1 MALQV
6 ENICKSFGADVIL
19 QDVSLT
25 ASDNEK
31 VGIIGPNGAG
41 KSTLLKIIA
50 GELSSDSG
58 RIITPK
64 GGAVGFLRQNVSA
77 LENRTIWEYMMS
89 AFDDVI
95 ALKKEIEVLEEKLS
109 HPSQSDEYNR
119 AVRLYGEKSDLF
131 EKRGGFEMN
140 TRINT
145 VLNGMGF
152 GDFDRNMK
160 ASNLSGGEKTK
171 LSMANLLL
179 ENPAVLLLDEPTNH
193 LDFKTMQWL
202 EGYLKGYRGIV
213 LAVSHDR
220 YFLDTFSDCIYEID
234 AAGATRYTGNYSSY
248 LVTKKQNEEIQLK
261 HYNEQ
266 QDEIKRLE
274 EYVAKNGVR
283 ASTAKSAKS
292 KQKAIDRMTLIDKP
306 SMFKR
311 ACRFSFESIY
321 RSYNDVL
328 SVENVSLSVP
338 KSGIL
343 EKISENISFE
353 VKRGEKVAVIGA
365 NGAGKSTLLKTILG
379 EHKYY
384 DGNIEIGRNVKLSY
398 YDQEQK
404 HLVDGKTVF
413 DTVSDRFPLMDESVI
428 RTHLGSV
435 LFKDDDVFKLVRDL
449 SGGERARLMFLLI
462 MLEKANFLV
471 LDEPTNHLDLPA
483 KESLDTAVSDYDGT
497 VLFVSHDRYFL
508 NKTADKILEL
518 TENGISEYN
527 GNYDDYLAAKSGVSA
542 RAPKSASN
550 ESRSLSYEEEKRAQA
565 NIRNTERKIADTE
578 KKIAD
583 TEEKITQI
591 DASLETCGADFE
603 KARELFDEKGGLENE
618 LNSLYEQWNELT
630 EKLEIIKK
638 WHFLKFFQKSC

>member
-64 GGAVGFLRQNVSA
+64 GGAVGFLRQSVSA

-109 HPSQSDEYNR
+109 RPSQSDEYNR

-171 LSMANLLL
+171 LSMAKLLL

-292 KQKAIDRMTLIDKP
+292 KQKTIDRMALIDKP

-353 VKRGEKVAVIGA
+353 VKRGEKIAVIGA

-435 LFKDDDVFKLVRDL
+435 LFKDDDVFKFVRDL

-550 ESRSLSYEEEKRAQA
+550 ESRSLSYEEKKRAQA

-603 KARELFDEKGGLENE
+603 KARELFDEKGDLENE

-630 EKLEIIKK
+630 EKLEIIEK
-638 WHFLKFFQKSC
+638 

>member
-50 GELSSDSG
+50 GELLSDSG

-171 LSMANLLL
+171 LSMAKLLL

-234 AAGATRYTGNYSSY
+234 AAGATRYAGNYSSY

-292 KQKAIDRMTLIDKP
+292 KQKTIDRMALIDKP

-353 VKRGEKVAVIGA
+353 VKRGEKIAVIGA

-384 DGNIEIGRNVKLSY
+384 DGNIEFGRNVKLSY

-550 ESRSLSYEEEKRAQA
+550 ESRSLSYEEKKRAQA

-638 WHFLKFFQKSC
+638 

>member
-109 HPSQSDEYNR
+109 RPSQSDEYNR

-171 LSMANLLL
+171 LSMAKLLL

-234 AAGATRYTGNYSSY
+234 AAGATRYAGNYSSY

-292 KQKAIDRMTLIDKP
+292 KQKTIDRMALIDKP

-353 VKRGEKVAVIGA
+353 VKRGEKIAVIGA

-384 DGNIEIGRNVKLSY
+384 DGNIEFGRNVKLSY

-550 ESRSLSYEEEKRAQA
+550 ESRSLSYEEKKRAQA

-638 WHFLKFFQKSC
+638 

>member
-171 LSMANLLL
+171 LSMAKLLL

-248 LVTKKQNEEIQLK
+248 LITKKQNEEIQLK

-353 VKRGEKVAVIGA
+353 VKRGEKIAVIGA

-638 WHFLKFFQKSC
+638 

>member
-171 LSMANLLL
+171 LSMAKLLL

-202 EGYLKGYRGIV
+202 EGYLKSYRGIV

-353 VKRGEKVAVIGA
+353 VKRGEKIAVIGA

-565 NIRNTERKIADTE
+565 NIRNTERKIAETE
-578 KKIAD
+578 TKIAD

-603 KARELFDEKGGLENE
+603 KARELFDEKGGLKNE
-618 LNSLYEQWNELT
+618 LNFLYEQWNELT

-638 WHFLKFFQKSC
+638 

>member
-160 ASNLSGGEKTK
+160 AANLSGGEKTK
-171 LSMANLLL
+171 LSMAKLLL

-292 KQKAIDRMTLIDKP
+292 KQKTIDRMTLIDKP

-353 VKRGEKVAVIGA
+353 VKRGEKIAVIGA

-527 GNYDDYLAAKSGVSA
+527 GNYDDYLAAKSGVIA

-550 ESRSLSYEEEKRAQA
+550 ESRSLSYEEKKRAQA

-603 KARELFDEKGGLENE
+603 KARELFDEKGDLENE

-638 WHFLKFFQKSC
+638 

>member
-64 GGAVGFLRQNVSA
+64 GGAVGFLRQSVSA

-89 AFDDVI
+89 TFDDVI

-131 EKRGGFEMN
+131 EKCGGFEMN

-171 LSMANLLL
+171 LSMAKLLL

-202 EGYLKGYRGIV
+202 ESYLKGYRGIV

-292 KQKAIDRMTLIDKP
+292 KQKTIDRMALIDKP

-353 VKRGEKVAVIGA
+353 VKRGEKIAVIGA

-542 RAPKSASN
+542 RAPKFASN
-550 ESRSLSYEEEKRAQA
+550 ESRSLSYEEKKRAQA

-591 DASLETCGADFE
+591 DASLEICGADFE

-638 WHFLKFFQKSC
+638 

>member
-64 GGAVGFLRQNVSA
+64 GGAVGFLRQSVSA

-109 HPSQSDEYNR
+109 RPSQSDEYNR

-171 LSMANLLL
+171 LSMAKLLL

-292 KQKAIDRMTLIDKP
+292 KQKTIDRMTLIDKP

-353 VKRGEKVAVIGA
+353 VKRGEKIAVIGA

-550 ESRSLSYEEEKRAQA
+550 ESRSLSYEEKKRAQA

-603 KARELFDEKGGLENE
+603 KARELFDEKGDLENE

-638 WHFLKFFQKSC
+638 

>member
-171 LSMANLLL
+171 LSMAKLLL

-292 KQKAIDRMTLIDKP
+292 KQKTIDRMALIDKP

-353 VKRGEKVAVIGA
+353 VKRGEKIAVIGA

-527 GNYDDYLAAKSGVSA
+527 GNYDDYLAAKSGVSS

-550 ESRSLSYEEEKRAQA
+550 ESRSLSYEDKKRAQA

-638 WHFLKFFQKSC
+638 

>member
-64 GGAVGFLRQNVSA
+64 GGAVGFLRQSVSA

-109 HPSQSDEYNR
+109 RPSQSDEYNR

-171 LSMANLLL
+171 LSMAKLLL

-292 KQKAIDRMTLIDKP
+292 KQKTIDRMALIDKP

-353 VKRGEKVAVIGA
+353 VKRGEKIAVIGA

-550 ESRSLSYEEEKRAQA
+550 ESRSLSYEEKKRAQA
-565 NIRNTERKIADTE
+565 NIRNTEKKIADTE

-583 TEEKITQI
+583 TEEKINQI

-603 KARELFDEKGGLENE
+603 KARELFDEKGDLENE

-638 WHFLKFFQKSC
+638 

>member
-64 GGAVGFLRQNVSA
+64 GGAVGFLRQSVSA

-109 HPSQSDEYNR
+109 RPSQSDEYNR

-171 LSMANLLL
+171 LSMAKLLL

-292 KQKAIDRMTLIDKP
+292 KQKTIDRMTLIDKP

-353 VKRGEKVAVIGA
+353 VKRGEKIAVIGA

-379 EHKYY
+379 EYKYY

-550 ESRSLSYEEEKRAQA
+550 ESRSLSYEEKKRAQA

-583 TEEKITQI
+583 TEEKINQI

-603 KARELFDEKGGLENE
+603 KARELFDEKGDLENE

-638 WHFLKFFQKSC
+638 

>member
-64 GGAVGFLRQNVSA
+64 GGAVGFLRQSVSA

-109 HPSQSDEYNR
+109 RPSQSDEYNR

-171 LSMANLLL
+171 LSMAKLLL

-292 KQKAIDRMTLIDKP
+292 KQKTIDRMALIDKP

-353 VKRGEKVAVIGA
+353 VKRGENIAVIGA

-542 RAPKSASN
+542 RAPKSDSN
-550 ESRSLSYEEEKRAQA
+550 ESRSLSYEEKKRAQA

-603 KARELFDEKGGLENE
+603 KARELFDEKGDLENE

-638 WHFLKFFQKSC
+638 

>member
-64 GGAVGFLRQNVSA
+64 GGAVGFLRQSVSA

-95 ALKKEIEVLEEKLS
+95 ALKKEIGVLEEKLS
-109 HPSQSDEYNR
+109 RPSQSDEYNR

-171 LSMANLLL
+171 LSMAKLLL

-213 LAVSHDR
+213 LSVSHDR

-292 KQKAIDRMTLIDKP
+292 KQKTIDRMTLIDKP

-328 SVENVSLSVP
+328 IVENVSLSVP

-353 VKRGEKVAVIGA
+353 VKRGEKIAVIGA

-527 GNYDDYLAAKSGVSA
+527 GNYDDYLAAKSGVIA
-542 RAPKSASN
+542 HAPKSASN
-550 ESRSLSYEEEKRAQA
+550 ESRSLSYEEKKRAQA

-603 KARELFDEKGGLENE
+603 KARELFDEKGDLENE

-638 WHFLKFFQKSC
+638 

>member
-64 GGAVGFLRQNVSA
+64 GGAVGFLRQSVSA

-171 LSMANLLL
+171 LSMAKLLL

-292 KQKAIDRMTLIDKP
+292 KQKTIDRMALIDKP

-353 VKRGEKVAVIGA
+353 VKRGEKIAVIGA

-384 DGNIEIGRNVKLSY
+384 DGNIEFGRNVKLSY

-542 RAPKSASN
+542 RAPKSVSN
-550 ESRSLSYEEEKRAQA
+550 ESRSLSYEEKKRAQA

-603 KARELFDEKGGLENE
+603 KARELFDEKGDLENE

-638 WHFLKFFQKSC
+638 

>member
-64 GGAVGFLRQNVSA
+64 GGAVGFLRQSVSA

-292 KQKAIDRMTLIDKP
+292 KQKTIDRMTLIDKP

-353 VKRGEKVAVIGA
+353 VKRGEKIAVIGA

-527 GNYDDYLAAKSGVSA
+527 GNYDDYLVAKSGVSA

-565 NIRNTERKIADTE
+565 NIRNTERKIAETE
-578 KKIAD
+578 TKIAD

-638 WHFLKFFQKSC
+638 

>member
-109 HPSQSDEYNR
+109 RPSQSDEYNR

-171 LSMANLLL
+171 LSMAKLLL

-292 KQKAIDRMTLIDKP
+292 KQKTIDRMALIDKP

-311 ACRFSFESIY
+311 ACRFSFGSIY

-353 VKRGEKVAVIGA
+353 VKRGEKIAVIGA

-508 NKTADKILEL
+508 NKTAYKILEL

-550 ESRSLSYEEEKRAQA
+550 ESRSLSYEEKKRAQA

-603 KARELFDEKGGLENE
+603 KARELFDEKGDLENE

-638 WHFLKFFQKSC
+638 

>member
-64 GGAVGFLRQNVSA
+64 GGAVGFLRQSVSA

-171 LSMANLLL
+171 LSMAKLLL

-234 AAGATRYTGNYSSY
+234 AAGATRYAGNYSSY

-292 KQKAIDRMTLIDKP
+292 KQKTIDRMALIDKP

-353 VKRGEKVAVIGA
+353 VKRGEKIAVIGA

-384 DGNIEIGRNVKLSY
+384 DGNIEFGRNVKLSY

-550 ESRSLSYEEEKRAQA
+550 ESRSLSYEEKKRAQA

-638 WHFLKFFQKSC
+638 

>member
-109 HPSQSDEYNR
+109 RPSQSDEYNR

-171 LSMANLLL
+171 LSMAKLLL

-292 KQKAIDRMTLIDKP
+292 KQKTIDRMALIDKP

-353 VKRGEKVAVIGA
+353 VKRGEKIAVIGA

-550 ESRSLSYEEEKRAQA
+550 ESRSLSYEEKKRAQA

-603 KARELFDEKGGLENE
+603 KARELFDEKGDLENE

-638 WHFLKFFQKSC
+638 

>member
-6 ENICKSFGADVIL
+6 ENICKSFGADIIL

-404 HLVDGKTVF
+404 HLVDCNTVF

-638 WHFLKFFQKSC
+638 

>member
-64 GGAVGFLRQNVSA
+64 GGAVGFLRQSVSA

-109 HPSQSDEYNR
+109 RPSQSDEYNR

-171 LSMANLLL
+171 LSMAKLLL

-292 KQKAIDRMTLIDKP
+292 KQKTIDRMALIDKP

-353 VKRGEKVAVIGA
+353 VKRGEKIAVIGA

-542 RAPKSASN
+542 RSPKSDSN
-550 ESRSLSYEEEKRAQA
+550 ESRSLSYEEKKRAQA

-603 KARELFDEKGGLENE
+603 KARELFDEKGDLENE

-638 WHFLKFFQKSC
+638 

>member
-638 WHFLKFFQKSC
+638 

>member
-618 LNSLYEQWNELT
+618 LNFLYEQWNELT

-638 WHFLKFFQKSC
+638 

>member
-109 HPSQSDEYNR
+109 RPSQSDEYNR

-171 LSMANLLL
+171 LSMAKLLL

-292 KQKAIDRMTLIDKP
+292 KQKTIDRMALIDKP

-353 VKRGEKVAVIGA
+353 VKRGEKIAVIGA

-527 GNYDDYLAAKSGVSA
+527 GNYDDYLAAKSGVIA

-550 ESRSLSYEEEKRAQA
+550 ESRSLSYEEKKRAQA

-603 KARELFDEKGGLENE
+603 KARELFDEKGDLENE

-638 WHFLKFFQKSC
+638 

>member
-64 GGAVGFLRQNVSA
+64 GGAVGFLRQSVSA

-171 LSMANLLL
+171 LSMAKLLL

-292 KQKAIDRMTLIDKP
+292 KQKTIDRMTLIDKP

-353 VKRGEKVAVIGA
+353 VKRGEKIAVIGA

-527 GNYDDYLAAKSGVSA
+527 GNYGDYLAAKSGVSS
-542 RAPKSASN
+542 RAPKSVSN
-550 ESRSLSYEEEKRAQA
+550 ESRSLSYEEKKRAQA

-603 KARELFDEKGGLENE
+603 KARELFDEKGDLENE

-638 WHFLKFFQKSC
+638 

>member
-6 ENICKSFGADVIL
+6 ENICKSFGADIIL

-638 WHFLKFFQKSC
+638 

>member
-64 GGAVGFLRQNVSA
+64 GGAVGFLRQSVSA

-109 HPSQSDEYNR
+109 RPSQSDEYNR
-119 AVRLYGEKSDLF
+119 TVRLYGEKSDLF

-171 LSMANLLL
+171 LSMAKLLL

-292 KQKAIDRMTLIDKP
+292 KQKTIDRMTLIDKP
-306 SMFKR
+306 SMFKK

-353 VKRGEKVAVIGA
+353 VKRGEKIAVIGA

-384 DGNIEIGRNVKLSY
+384 DGNIEFGRNVKPSY

-527 GNYDDYLAAKSGVSA
+527 GNYDDYLAAKSGVSS
-542 RAPKSASN
+542 RAPKSVSN
-550 ESRSLSYEEEKRAQA
+550 ESRSLSYEEKKRAQA

-603 KARELFDEKGGLENE
+603 KARELFDEKGDLENE

-638 WHFLKFFQKSC
+638 

>member
-64 GGAVGFLRQNVSA
+64 GGAVGFLRQSVSA

-109 HPSQSDEYNR
+109 RPSQSDEYNR

-171 LSMANLLL
+171 LSMAKLLL

-292 KQKAIDRMTLIDKP
+292 KQKTIDRMALIDKP

-353 VKRGEKVAVIGA
+353 VKRGEKIAVIGA

-527 GNYDDYLAAKSGVSA
+527 GNYDDYLAAKSGVSS

-550 ESRSLSYEEEKRAQA
+550 ESRSLSYEEKKRAQA

-638 WHFLKFFQKSC
+638 

>member
-64 GGAVGFLRQNVSA
+64 GGAVGFLRQSVSA

-171 LSMANLLL
+171 LSMAKLLL

-292 KQKAIDRMTLIDKP
+292 KQKTIDRMALIDKP

-353 VKRGEKVAVIGA
+353 VKRGEKIAVIGA

-384 DGNIEIGRNVKLSY
+384 DGNIEFGRNVKLSY

-527 GNYDDYLAAKSGVSA
+527 GNYDDYLAAKSGVSS
-542 RAPKSASN
+542 RAPKSVSN
-550 ESRSLSYEEEKRAQA
+550 ESRSLSYEEKKRAQA

-603 KARELFDEKGGLENE
+603 KARELFDEKGDLENE

-638 WHFLKFFQKSC
+638 

>member
-565 NIRNTERKIADTE
+565 NIRNTERKIAETE

-638 WHFLKFFQKSC
+638 

>member
-64 GGAVGFLRQNVSA
+64 GGAVGFLRQSVSA

-171 LSMANLLL
+171 LSMAKLLL

-292 KQKAIDRMTLIDKP
+292 KQKTIDRMALIDKP

-353 VKRGEKVAVIGA
+353 VKRGEKIAVIGA

-527 GNYDDYLAAKSGVSA
+527 GNYDDYLAAKSGVSS
-542 RAPKSASN
+542 RAPKSVSN
-550 ESRSLSYEEEKRAQA
+550 ESRSLSYEEKKRAQA

-603 KARELFDEKGGLENE
+603 KVRELFDEKGGLENE

-638 WHFLKFFQKSC
+638 